1 MDNHRCTLCLADARD
16 SKLFVFESGQHA
28 VKICA
33 GCYFIAIDLGY
44 MVVYNTGHE
53 AQAIPGNLVL

>member
-1 MDNHRCTLCLADARD
+1 MDHHRCTLCLADARD
-16 SKLFVFESGQHA
+16 SKLFAFESGQRA
-28 VKICA
+28 VRICA

-44 MVVYNTGHE
+44 VVVYNERE